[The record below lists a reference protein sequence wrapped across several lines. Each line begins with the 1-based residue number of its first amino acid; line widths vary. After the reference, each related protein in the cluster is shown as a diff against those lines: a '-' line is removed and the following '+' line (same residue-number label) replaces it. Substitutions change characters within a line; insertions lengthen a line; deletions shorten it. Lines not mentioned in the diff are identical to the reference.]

1 MAVVFSD
8 FIDFPDGSKHQ
19 MQADKVIALIFA
31 ICDALGARKNIKS
44 TYLSNKME
52 IL

>member
-31 ICDALGARKNIKS
+31 ICDALGARKQLAVVEQ
-44 TYLSNKME
+44 TVTHVM
-52 IL
+52 